1 MPDETARHPLLP
13 PVLILGVVSISTAA
27 IFIKLCSD
35 APAIVI
41 AAARLG
47 IASVLLVPGAAAVRG
62 RHLFRFPRR
71 HLKYLLL
78 AGLFLAAHFLL
89 WITSLKH
96 TSVLSSVVIVTTNPI
111 FVGIASYLFFKE
123 KPGAALILAIVV
135 AGAGGALIALSD
147 VQHTA
152 GSLYGDALALGGAV
166 MASCYFLVGRRVRR
180 DVHFLSYVTPVYATA
195 AVVLVAT
202 AAVTGHSFTGYAPS
216 TYLYFVLLAVVPQL
230 LGHSSLNWALRYV
243 TATVVAVV
251 VLGEPVGSSVLAYI
265 FLHESV
271 TPMQVLGGGLILVGI
286 FVAVRSPRERP
297 ATEP

>member
-1 MPDETARHPLLP
+1 MTDETARHPLLP
-13 PVLILGVVSISTAA
+13 LALVLGVVSISTAA
-27 IFIKLCSD
+27 IFIKLCTD
-35 APAIVI
+35 APAVVI

-47 IASVLLVPGAAAVRG
+47 IASVLLVPGAGAVRG
-62 RHLFRFPRR
+62 RGLFDLPRR
-71 HLKYLLL
+71 YLKHLLL
-78 AGLFLAAHFLL
+78 AGLFLAVHFLL

-111 FVGIASYLFFKE
+111 FVGIASYLLFKE
-123 KPGAALILAIVV
+123 KPGAALILAIAV
-135 AGAGGALIALSD
+135 AAAGGALIALSD
-147 VQHTA
+147 VQHKG

-195 AVVLVAT
+195 AVLLLASAV
-202 AAVTGHSFTGYAPS
+202 VTGHSFTGYAPS

-251 VLGEPVGSSVLAYI
+251 VLGEPIGSSVLAYI

-286 FVAVRSPRERP
+286 FIAVRSPRPRP

>member
-1 MPDETARHPLLP
+1 MADQTARHPLLP
-13 PVLILGVVSISTAA
+13 LVLILGVVSISTAA
-27 IFIKLCSD
+27 IFIKLCAD
-35 APAIVI
+35 APAVVI

-62 RHLFRFPRR
+62 RRLFHLPRR
-71 HLKYLLL
+71 HLKHLLL

-111 FVGIASYLFFKE
+111 FVGIASYVLFKE
-123 KPGAALILAIVV
+123 RPAAALILAIVI

-147 VQHTA
+147 VQQTG

-195 AVVLVAT
+195 AVVLIAT
-202 AAVTGHSFTGYAPS
+202 AAATGYSFTGYASS

-251 VLGEPVGSSVLAYI
+251 VLGEPVGSSILAYV

-271 TPMQVLGGGLILVGI
+271 TPMQVFGGGLILVGI
-286 FVAVRSPRERP
+286 FVAVRSPREHP
-297 ATEP
+297 ATDP